1 MLTLTLTLTQ
11 FISDNSNK
19 ITQMWVKKNYTFTI
33 TNEIKIITFAIKND
47 RNCNAKSNVLLKYY
61 KLNWYQMEFLVHC

>member
-1 MLTLTLTLTQ
+1 MLTLTLTQ

-47 RNCNAKSNVLLKYY
+47 CNCNAKSNILLKYY
-61 KLNWYQMEFLVHC
+61 SLNWYQMEFLVHC